1 MVFHLIVLQTKSYYM
16 QLQKAQ
22 RNKAKIKI
30 GLQGASGSGKTMSA
44 LLLGYGLCNSWDKIA
59 VIDSENNSAH
69 LYSHLG
75 GYNVIG
81 ISAPFNPEKYIE
93 ALALAVKAGMEVVI
107 IDSISHEWE
116 GVGGII
122 DLHGSMAGN
131 SFTNWNKITPRHNAF
146 VNAILQSPV
155 HVLATIR
162 TKQDYVLVEKNGKQV
177 PEKVGLKGITRD
189 GMDYE
194 LTIVFDLDIK
204 HNAVVSKDRTGIFSN
219 ESEFKITTEVGRK
232 ILDWCNTGESSDMPS
247 KRNIQEAELSLQEKI
262 SSTKTVEELLSLY
275 KIQSPA
281 IQKQFSAIFTKRRT
295 ELTVV
300 APNETKHI
308 SHYLK
313 PTTNGNIG
321 NTTA

>member
-1 MVFHLIVLQTKSYYM
+1 M

-44 LLLGYGLCNSWDKIA
+44 LLLGYGLCNSWEKIA

-75 GYNVIG
+75 AYNVIG

-219 ESEFKITTEVGRK
+219 EAEFKITAEVGRK
-232 ILDWCNTGESSDMPS
+232 ILEWCNTGGELPVPS
-247 KRNIQEAELSLQEKI
+247 KRNIQTEELSLQEKI
-262 SSTKTVEELLSLY
+262 SATKTVDELLSLY
-275 KIQSPA
+275 KTQNPA
-281 IQKQFSAIFTKRRT
+281 TQQQFNSLFTKKRA
-295 ELTVV
+295 ELTVS
-300 APNETKHI
+300 ATNESFHI
-308 SHYLK
+308 SSHLNK
-313 PTTNGNIG
+313 LNHGNGTINKQ
-321 NTTA
+321 

>member
-1 MVFHLIVLQTKSYYM
+1 M
-16 QLQKAQ
+16 QLQIQKAQ

-30 GLQGASGSGKTMSA
+30 GLQGASGSGKSMSA
-44 LLLGYGLCNSWDKIA
+44 LLLAYGLCNSWEKIV

-69 LYSHLG
+69 LYSHFG

-93 ALALAVKAGMEVVI
+93 ALALTVKAGMEVVI

-122 DLHGSMAGN
+122 DLHGSMTGN

-155 HVLATIR
+155 HVLTTIR

-204 HNAVVSKDRTGIFSN
+204 HNATVSKDRTGIFSN
-219 ESEFKITTEVGRK
+219 ETEFKITADVGRR
-232 ILDWCNTGESSDMPS
+232 ILDWCNTGGELSVPS
-247 KRNIQEAELSLQEKI
+247 NRNIQAETLSLQEKI
-262 SSTKTVEELLSLY
+262 PLCKTVDELLALY
-275 KIQSPA
+275 KAQAPQVQQQYTA
-281 IQKQFSAIFTKRRT
+281 LFTKRRS
-295 ELTVV
+295 ELTV
-300 APNETKHI
+300 AASNESTHI
-308 SHYLK
+308 SNHLK
-313 PTTNGNIG
+313 TATNGIINR
-321 NTTA
+321 

>member
-1 MVFHLIVLQTKSYYM
+1 M
-16 QLQKAQ
+16 QLQIQKAE
-22 RNKAKIKI
+22 RRKAKIKI
-30 GLQGASGSGKTMSA
+30 GLQGSSGSGKSYSA
-44 LLLGYGLCNSWDKIA
+44 LLIAYGLCSNYEKIA
-59 VIDSENNSAH
+59 VIDSENSSAH

-219 ESEFKITTEVGRK
+219 EAEFKITADVGRR
-232 ILDWCNTGESSDMPS
+232 ILDWCNTGESLNMPS
-247 KRNIQEAELSLQEKI
+247 NRNIQAEELSLQEKI
-262 SSTKTVEELLSLY
+262 SATKTVEELLSLY
-275 KIQSPA
+275 KSQTP
-281 IQKQFSAIFTKRRT
+281 QVQQQFSALFTKKRT
-295 ELTVV
+295 QLTVV
-300 APNETKHI
+300 APNEAKHI

-321 NTTA
+321 NTTH

>member
-1 MVFHLIVLQTKSYYM
+1 M

-93 ALALAVKAGMEVVI
+93 ALTLAVKAGMEVVI

-131 SFTNWNKITPRHNAF
+131 SFTNWNKITPKHNAF

-219 ESEFKITTEVGRK
+219 EAEFKITADVGRR
-232 ILDWCNTGESSDMPS
+232 ILEWCNTGESLDIPS
-247 KRNIQEAELSLQEKI
+247 NRNSQSEGKDLQEKI

-281 IQKQFSAIFTKRRT
+281 IQKQFSAMFTKKRT

-321 NTTA
+321 NTTH